1 MSLLSTRSIAA
12 FESLTQ
18 VARVV
23 VLTVLA
29 LLSVWRAPLPWI
41 HQHVGLSGVTVEQAG
56 LIEHLGC
63 SHVEN
68 LESDWFGWHFHWVL
82 PGHTTDEDC
91 PRSGNHGS
99 QSTVMDEFGV
109 QSSHVDLLSRMAAH
123 ATSFQCLG
131 TDEFVSKLA
140 RLELS
145 STVPA
150 HSFLQTFAAAVPLR
164 AMTGV
169 LRC

>member
-1 MSLLSTRSIAA
+1 MSSSPTRPAAA

-41 HQHVGLSGVTVEQAG
+41 HQHVGLSGATVEQPS
-56 LIEHLGC
+56 LIEHLGT

-82 PGHTTDEDC
+82 PGHTSDEDC
-91 PRSGNHGS
+91 PRNGNHGS

-109 QSSHVDLLSRMAAH
+109 QSSHVELLTRMAAL
-123 ATSFQCLG
+123 ATSFDSFG
-131 TDEFVSKLA
+131 MDEFVSELSL
-140 RLELS
+140 LELS